1 MKCMA
6 HVVSIVYRPRKSG
19 RPHDRFERV
28 PADRVQ
34 LVESQGIEGDL
45 KGTKDRQLNIMLA
58 ETLADLSEEGFSVG
72 PGQMGE
78 QIVIAGLDSAALTEG
93 TRLRIGEVVVEVG
106 IPRTGCVRFE
116 QIQGKSR
123 RDADGR
129 LGFMAAVV
137 AGGTVAMGDAVEL
150 IAVSPK
156 RQ

>member
-1 MKCMA
+1 MA

-28 PADRVQ
+28 SADRVQ

-45 KGTKDRQLNIMLA
+45 KGTRDRQLNIMLA
-58 ETLADLSEEGFSVG
+58 ETLAELGAEGFQVG

-78 QIVIAGLDSAALTEG
+78 QIVIAGLGLAILSES
-93 TRLRIGEVVVEVG
+93 TRLRLGEAVVEIG
-106 IPRTGCVRFE
+106 IPRTGCARFE

-137 AGGTVAMGDAVEL
+137 AGGTVAVGSAVEV
-150 IAVSPK
+150 IA
-156 RQ
+156 